1 MNLALLWDPLFRAAL
16 LTGLALSVVLPLLGA
31 YLHLRREWLATLG
44 LSHVAA
50 AGGILAPLLGWPVLV
65 TAFVVTALAA
75 AVKSLLMRAG
85 NDRYVIV
92 MLAGWAFAMLAA
104 GISHQGEVLAQ
115 SLMRGQ
121 LYFVS
126 MSAVWVASG
135 LLILTAV
142 LLPWLSP
149 RLQLERFF
157 PDHFRANRISA
168 WPHRGGFEL
177 LVVSGVVLGIVVMG
191 VMAAFALIF
200 VPAWVAFHLASGW
213 RQALVLCA
221 GFGVSAY
228 LLAYVLAIMLDQ
240 PFGPVLVTV
249 LLGVALLRLW
259 PEGNRSASPD
269 T

>member
-1 MNLALLWDPLFRAAL
+1 MSLELLWDPLFRAAL
-16 LTGLALSVVLPLLGA
+16 LTGLVLSVVLPLLGA

-50 AGGILAPLLGWPVLV
+50 GGGIVASVLGWPLLV
-65 TAFVVTALAA
+65 AAFVVTALAA
-75 AVKSLLMRAG
+75 AVKSLLMRPG
-85 NDRYVIV
+85 NDRYVIL
-92 MLAGWAFAMLAA
+92 MLAGWAFAILAA
-104 GISHQGEVLAQ
+104 GASHQSELLAQ

-126 MSAVWVASG
+126 MSHVWTALA
-135 LLILTAV
+135 LLVLVAV

-157 PDHFRANRISA
+157 PDHFSANRRSP

-200 VPAWVAFHLASGW
+200 VPAWVAFHLARGW
-213 RQALVLCA
+213 RQALALCV
-221 GFGVSAY
+221 GFGVVSY
-228 LLAYVLAIMLDQ
+228 LLAYGLAIVFDQ
-240 PFGPVLVTV
+240 PFGPVLVAV
-249 LLGVALLRLW
+249 LLGLALLRLW
-259 PEGNRSASPD
+259 PRGIR
-269 T
+269 